1 MTWSQHPLLCS
12 TPVPR
17 QAEHLEPCRHWCD
30 WNRGRAW
37 CWSAV
42 TWDSTWV
49 SQTGFEDG
57 ILMWTEWVFSNWMR
71 FFDFDGMWL
80 ACCGI
85 FFMGFDGIVWEISG
99 NLTGFVMWCW
109 TEFHGNWMRCLN
121 VILMACNW
129 HVEVSFA
136 LRWCSRLTM
145 ARCGVQTGRR
155 FGCFTGKIWGIP

>member
-1 MTWSQHPLLCS
+1 MTWSQHRLLCS

-30 WNRGRAW
+30 WNRGPAW

-42 TWDSTWV
+42 TWDSTRV

-57 ILMWTEWVFSNWMR
+57 ILDFDVNWMVFFELNAIFR
-71 FFDFDGMWL
+71 FWWHVIGMLWDF
-80 ACCGI
+80 
-85 FFMGFDGIVWEISG
+85 FHGIVWEISG

-155 FGCFTGKIWGIP
+155 FGCFTGKI

>member
-1 MTWSQHPLLCS
+1 VRLKPGPSMVLVCS
-12 TPVPR
+12 D
-17 QAEHLEPCRHWCD
+17 LGFYMGLSD
-30 WNRGRAW
+30 WIWR
-37 CWSAV
+37 
-42 TWDSTWV
+42 WDFDV
-49 SQTGFEDG
+49 
-57 ILMWTEWVFSNWMR
+57 NWMGFFELNAIFR
-71 FFDFDGMWL
+71 FWWHVIGMLWD
-80 ACCGI
+80 